1 MFFHRH
7 KNGFTLIELVIVVAI
22 LGILSAIGIPMY
34 QGYQESAK
42 RTAIVTNHKNVI
54 SFMTASFANCNI
66 SPTIRL
72 GEIIVSCEDLW
83 AQPFITYFNS
93 AGFSNPVYPTKA
105 AVVINTAPEASLSGS
120 IILDNQAGGIE
131 ITTNYPIDSDLKK
144 FDNSSRLRYRIIFE

>member
-1 MFFHRH
+1 MFFFRR
-7 KNGFTLIELVIVVAI
+7 KNGFTLIELLIVVSI

-42 RTAIVTNHKNVI
+42 RTAIITNHKSVV
-54 SFMTASFANCNI
+54 SFMAASFANCNI
-66 SPTIRL
+66 SPTVRL
-72 GEIIVSCEDLW
+72 GESIVGCEDLW

-93 AGFSNPVYPTKA
+93 AGYTNPVYPTKP

-131 ITTNYPIDSDLKK
+131 ITTNYPLENDLRN
-144 FDNSSRLRYRIIFE
+144 FDDSSRLRYRIMFE